1 MIKWDKIKISE
12 STCQI
17 FLENGESYVG
27 SLQDYYWHFG
37 RLHHDV
43 CKKLFINDL
52 KSISKVLEYKVTG
65 GSCPEYK
72 NPKKFIQD
80 YFEKIGS
87 KHGSLLNSDPSKL
100 EKVIV
105 VIEDDFDIKPKFKL

>member
-52 KSISKVLEYKVTG
+52 KSI
-65 GSCPEYK
+65 
-72 NPKKFIQD
+72 
-80 YFEKIGS
+80 
-87 KHGSLLNSDPSKL
+87 
-100 EKVIV
+100 
-105 VIEDDFDIKPKFKL
+105 